1 MEFGIIIKGVLT
13 GLLLCVYLG
22 PSFFTVMETVLRR
35 GAKPAL
41 LLNAGIWLSDIS
53 IIIVAYYGASQ
64 LMEPIEHNVVIKLVA
79 GCAFMF
85 FGLSYFLRK
94 PAETVKPLDGM
105 GAVILLVKGFAINT
119 LNPGVLV
126 FWFGAMVVAVT
137 NLDLHG
143 TQLLYYFACTV
154 LTMVITDLLKIIF
167 SHRLRKV
174 VTEKL
179 MTRLFRVTG
188 VILISCGLF
197 VVISAFWY

>member
-1 MEFGIIIKGVLT
+1 
-13 GLLLCVYLG
+13 
-22 PSFFTVMETVLRR
+22 
-35 GAKPAL
+35 
-41 LLNAGIWLSDIS
+41 
-53 IIIVAYYGASQ
+53 
-64 LMEPIEHNVVIKLVA
+64 
-79 GCAFMF
+79 
-85 FGLSYFLRK
+85 
-94 PAETVKPLDGM
+94 M
-105 GAVILLVKGFAINT
+105 GAVILFAKGFAINT

-143 TQLLYYFACTV
+143 TGLLYYFACTV
-154 LTMVITDLLKIIF
+154 LTMIITDLLKIIF

-197 VVISAFWY
+197 VVISAFWH